1 MPRPQGARPTTRKNP
16 SPAVKDTVAELIERA
31 LEALEARAVLP
42 EGTRPEVRVE
52 RARDRG
58 HGDLASNIALVLAKP
73 ARRNPR
79 ELAAEIVAALP
90 AHPGIRQVEIAG
102 PGFINFFLDASAR
115 TAVVG
120 HILEAGDHWG
130 RSNDGGGRRV
140 HIEFVSANP
149 TGPLHVG
156 HGRGAAYGASVVN
169 LLRAVGYD
177 VHAEYYVNDGGRQ
190 MNILG
195 ASIWLRYLERFDV
208 TLPFPANGYRGDY
221 IRRIAGALCDAHG
234 ERLVRSRD
242 EIAADLPPDAP
253 EGGDKEVFIDALVRR
268 AQALLGEDW
277 SIVFEL
283 GVAELVE
290 DIRTD
295 LAEFGVEYDEWYSER
310 SLFASGAVER
320 ALRHLDDNGHL
331 YEADGATWFRSSAFG
346 DEKDRVVVRENGDKT
361 YFASDI
367 AYHWTKIERGA
378 EQIIDVLGADHHGY
392 IARMRGALQALEV
405 DPDRFL
411 VLLVQFAALYRAGE
425 KVPMS
430 TRAGEFVTLRELRE
444 EVGRDA
450 ARFFYVLRR
459 CDQHLDFDLDLA
471 KAQTQDNP
479 VYYIQYAHARIASV
493 MRQLE
498 AKGLSWDRENGLT
511 SLDRLG
517 TAHESAL
524 LDALARYPELVAQAA
539 ESHEP
544 HRICYYLLE
553 DVANAF
559 HTWYNAEQFLVEDA
573 ALRDA
578 RLALVQATGQVIRNG
593 LALVGVSAPESM

>member
-1 MPRPQGARPTTRKNP
+1 MKE
-16 SPAVKDTVAELIERA
+16 TVAELIERA
-31 LEALEARAVLP
+31 LQTLAARGALPSGALP
-42 EGTRPEVRVE
+42 GVRVE

-58 HGDLASNIALVLAKP
+58 HGDLASNVALVLARQ

-79 ELAAEIVAALP
+79 ELAAEIVEALP
-90 AHPGIRQVEIAG
+90 ADPRVRRVEIAG
-102 PGFINFFLDASAR
+102 PGFINFFLDSGAR
-115 TAVVG
+115 TAVIG
-120 HILEAGDHWG
+120 RILEAGEAWG
-130 RSNDGGGRRV
+130 RADTGGGRRV

-190 MNILG
+190 MDIL
-195 ASIWLRYLERFDV
+195 AVSVWLRYLARFDV
-208 TLPFPANGYRGDY
+208 EVPFPANGYRGDY
-221 IRRIAGALCDAHG
+221 IRQIAGALCDVHG
-234 ERLVRSRD
+234 DRFVRDRAD
-242 EIAADLPPDAP
+242 IVADLPADEPD
-253 EGGDKEVFIDALVRR
+253 GGDKEAFIDALVRR
-268 AQALLGEDW
+268 AKALLGEDW
-277 SIVFEL
+277 PPVFEY
-283 GVAELVE
+283 GVAELVA
-290 DIRTD
+290 DIRAD
-295 LAEFGVEYDEWYSER
+295 LAEFGVEYDAWYSER

-320 ALRHLDDNGHL
+320 ALQHLDDNGYL
-331 YEADGATWFRSSAFG
+331 YERDGATWFRSSDFG

-361 YFASDI
+361 YFGSDI
-367 AYHWTKIERGA
+367 AYHWSKVERGCDR
-378 EQIIDVLGADHHGY
+378 IIDVLGADHHGY
-392 IARMRGALQALEV
+392 IARMRGALQALDV
-405 DPDRFL
+405 APDRFL
-411 VLLVQFAALYRAGE
+411 VLLVQFAALYRGGE

-498 AKGLSWDRENGLT
+498 AQGLSWDRANGMA

-517 TAHESAL
+517 TPHETAL
-524 LDALARYPELVAQAA
+524 LEALERYPEVVAQAA
-539 ESHEP
+539 GNHEP

-559 HTWYNAEQFLVEDA
+559 HTWYNAEQFLVDDTP
-573 ALRDA
+573 LRDA
-578 RLALVQATGQVIRNG
+578 RLALIQATGQVIRNG